1 MWMQLNMI
9 ALGDITERA
18 LTSVG
23 ITKDRVQALTGKKD
37 CGCRKRQEA
46 MNAWGYRWQD
56 RLFAPYLYAMYR
68 IEMTSHWLRHSRFGY
83 AYRHFREGIRVLLTG
98 RN

>member
-1 MWMQLNMI
+1 MFS
-9 ALGDITERA
+9 LGDITERS

-23 ITKDRVQALTGKKD
+23 ITKDRVQAVTGKKD

-56 RLFAPYLYAMYR
+56 RLLAPYRYAMYR
-68 IEMTSHWLRHSRFGY
+68 IETTSHWMRYSRL
-83 AYRHFREGIRVLLTG
+83 AIAASHFRNGIRVLLTG

>member
-1 MWMQLNMI
+1 MI

-23 ITKDRVQALTGKKD
+23 ITKERVQAVTGKKD

-46 MNAWGYRWQD
+46 MNAWGYRWQNQI
-56 RLFAPYLYAMYR
+56 LTSYQSALYHIGIAR
-68 IEMTSHWLRHSRFGY
+68 HWLRYSRFGY
-83 AYRHFREGIRVLLTG
+83 AYRHFKEGIRVLLTD

>member
-1 MWMQLNMI
+1 MI

-18 LTSVG
+18 LSFVG
-23 ITKDRVQALTGKKD
+23 ITKERVQAVTGKQD

-46 MNAWGYRWQD
+46 MNAWGYRWQG
-56 RLFAPYLYAMYR
+56 RLLAPYRYALYRM
-68 IEMTSHWLRHSRFGY
+68 EMTSRWLRYSRFGY
-83 AYRHFREGIRVLLTG
+83 AYRHFREGIRVLLAG